1 MSHLFRPVFAV
12 IVTAVLTVACRA
24 QDGRNASEIE
34 PTDNQKGSTA
44 DRGPTRYGEYTAK
57 RESSSSE
64 KSEKAEVVEE
74 KSEKHEKHEK
84 HKHKHEEAKEVE
96 VKNEKAAPAPAPAPS
111 TAPSADDEKAMKHSA
126 LEFDRKMRSAI
137 RKLSTSGWREAQVE
151 LVGAGKPAIP
161 YLIDA
166 MAPGEEEATGDKAA
180 AYNVGGHT
188 KADAGRSPRQRS
200 VAEVASEL
208 LTDIVSNH
216 SSYKG
221 ELPTVDQKAWQEWW
235 IANGEGVTFGK

>member
-12 IVTAVLTVACRA
+12 LATAVLAVACRA

-34 PTDNQKGSTA
+34 PTENQKGSTA
-44 DRGPTRYGEYTAK
+44 DRGPTKYGEYRAK
-57 RESSSSE
+57 RDSSSSSE
-64 KSEKAEVVEE
+64 KVEKAEVVEE
-74 KSEKHEKHEK
+74 KSEKHEKK
-84 HKHKHEEAKEVE
+84 HKHRHDDAKEVE
-96 VKNEKAAPAPAPAPS
+96 VKDEKAAPAPAAPS
-111 TAPSADDEKAMKHSA
+111 TAPTAEDEKAMKHSA

-166 MAPGEEEATGDKAA
+166 MAPGEEEATGEKAP